1 MGRVHVVSFLAVLAL
16 ALPTPVASQQG
27 TSQISGRI
35 SDAQGAALPGVA
47 VIVRNEETGVS
58 RELTSSGEG
67 TYSAAQLPPGRYSV
81 VAQLTGFRTVGL
93 TRLARLVGTTPTIEL
108 PLPLGGTRGRDKA
121 SVQGPP

>member
-1 MGRVHVVSFLAVLAL
+1 MGRVHVVSLLSVLTVV
-16 ALPTPVASQQG
+16 LPTPALAQQV

-35 SDAQGAALPGVA
+35 AAAPGAALPGVA
-47 VIVRNEETGVS
+47 VVVRNEETGVS

-81 VAQLTGFRTVGL
+81 VAQLSGFRTVGL